1 MSYQG
6 QLSGPLGD
14 RQTAARN
21 AQKANEHM
29 AWTQRQND
37 STMYAKQQDQRD
49 CKELEKLTNEYIRVY
64 GNDEDI
70 QKIKNM
76 NPNNWSCQERLDEL
90 NLLLDRKEKDRSNY
104 NTNYGGKIRRHK
116 KKSNRRTKKSRRRQR
131 KQTRRR

>member
-29 AWTQRQND
+29 AWTQRQNA
-37 STMYAKQQDQRD
+37 STMYAKQQDQRY
-49 CKELEKLTNEYIRVY
+49 CRELEKLTNEYIRYY
-64 GNDEDI
+64 GNDMDI

-76 NPNNWSCQERLDEL
+76 NPNNWSCQEILEEL
-90 NLLLDRKEKDRSNY
+90 NQLLDSKKM
-104 NTNYGGKIRRHK
+104 GGKNRRYK
-116 KKSNRRTKKSRRRQR
+116 KKSNRKTKKSRRRQR

>member
-21 AQKANEHM
+21 AQKANESM
-29 AWTQRQND
+29 AWAQRQND
-37 STMYAKQQDQRD
+37 STMYAKQQDQKY
-49 CKELEKLTNEYIRVY
+49 CKELESLINEYIRYY

-76 NPNNWSCQERLDEL
+76 NTNNWSCQERLEEL
-90 NLLLDRKEKDRSNY
+90 NQLLDSKKM
-104 NTNYGGKIRRHK
+104 GGKIRRHK

>member
-6 QLSGPLGD
+6 QLSGPLGQ
-14 RQTAARN
+14 RQTEARN
-21 AQKANEHM
+21 ARKANESM
-29 AWTQRQND
+29 AWTQRENV
-37 STMYAKQQDQRD
+37 STMYAKQQDQKY
-49 CKELEKLTNEYIRVY
+49 CKELESLINEYY

-76 NPNNWSCQERLDEL
+76 NPNNWSCQEILEEL
-90 NLLLDRKEKDRSNY
+90 NQLLDSKKM
-104 NTNYGGKIRRHK
+104 GGKIRRHK

>member
-6 QLSGPLGD
+6 QLSGPLGY
-14 RQTAARN
+14 RQTEARN

-37 STMYAKQQDQRD
+37 STMYAKQQDQRY
-49 CKELEKLTNEYIRVY
+49 CKKLEELTNKYIRDY

-76 NPNNWSCQERLDEL
+76 NPNNWSCQEILEEL
-90 NLLLDRKEKDRSNY
+90 NLLLDRKEKDRNY

>member
-6 QLSGPLGD
+6 QLSGPLGQ
-14 RQTAARN
+14 RQTEARN
-21 AQKANEHM
+21 AHKANESN

-37 STMYAKQQDQRD
+37 SSMYAKQQDRQY
-49 CKELEKLTNEYIRVY
+49 CGELDRLTNEYIRYY

-90 NLLLDRKEKDRSNY
+90 NLLL
-104 NTNYGGKIRRHK
+104 NTKMGGKNRRHK

>member
-6 QLSGPLGD
+6 QLSGPLGV
-14 RQTAARN
+14 RQMAARN
-21 AQKANEHM
+21 TKKAKESM
-29 AWTQRQND
+29 DWAQRQKD
-37 STMYAKQQDQRD
+37 SSMYAKQQDQQY
-49 CKELEKLTNEYIRVY
+49 CGKLERLTNEYIRYY

-90 NLLLDRKEKDRSNY
+90 NQLLNKKM
-104 NTNYGGKIRRHK
+104 GGKNRRHK
-116 KKSNRRTKKSRRRQR
+116 KKTKRRTKKSRRLQRKQTR